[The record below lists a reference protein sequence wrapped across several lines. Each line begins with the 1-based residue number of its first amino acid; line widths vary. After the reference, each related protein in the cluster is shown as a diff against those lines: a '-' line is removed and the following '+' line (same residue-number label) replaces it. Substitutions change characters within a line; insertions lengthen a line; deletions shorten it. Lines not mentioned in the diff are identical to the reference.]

1 MTQRAAFKAA
11 FLEKLG
17 APLLASLPVSEGG
30 SSEAQQMAALLG
42 QSVSL
47 GAKLS
52 DMLELKES
60 DERAESI
67 RVGLTATASGLLA
80 AYQNKT
86 GRAPDEAMIKRMTGA
101 LETSLTFADNF
112 TPAAE
117 NTARLETL
125 EAQGYAV
132 DENQLN
138 IQYMQAFLP
147 VIAAV
152 ADFTFGRD
160 EKQLVSEIAEK
171 LQIHAKKLTDGLLGE
186 GAAAAETKR
195 IELMAL
201 RTLVQ
206 LYEGCHQA
214 EMQKLVKMDEQERM
228 KLTEESGGQLS
239 MAPVWQSFSLRLAM
253 LKSIAGLDD
262 EVVSADQGQG
272 ANKPESADS
281 PAAQAPEPQTA
292 PPAQPAPQ
300 ETAPPQPPPERQG
313 EVAGQEET
321 PEAASENE
329 NPMSFFAKKPAGG
342 NTGNNENQE
351 A

>member
-17 APLLASLPVSEGG
+17 APLLASIPVSEDGQ
-30 SSEAQQMAALLG
+30 SEAQQMAALLG

-86 GRAPDEAMIKRMTGA
+86 GKAPDEALIKRMTGA

-112 TPAAE
+112 TPAAD

-125 EAQGYAV
+125 EAQGFAV

-152 ADFTFGRD
+152 ADFSFGRD
-160 EKQLVSEIAEK
+160 EKQFVTEIAEK
-171 LQIHAKKLTDGLLGE
+171 LQAHAKKLTDGLLGE
-186 GAAAAETKR
+186 DAAAAGSKR
-195 IELMAL
+195 IELMVL
-201 RTLVQ
+201 RTLVP
-206 LYEGCHQA
+206 LYESCHQA

-228 KLTEESGGQLS
+228 KLSEESGGQLS
-239 MAPVWQSFSLRLAM
+239 TEPVWRAFSLRLAM
-253 LKSIAGLDD
+253 LKSIAGLD
-262 EVVSADQGQG
+262 EAAPADQEQG
-272 ANKPESADS
+272 AIRPESAAP
-281 PAAQAPEPQTA
+281 PAAQAPEPEA
-292 PPAQPAPQ
+292 PLA
-300 ETAPPQPPPERQG
+300 EPPPEP
-313 EVAGQEET
+313 QEQQA
-321 PEAASENE
+321 EAAAQAETQEAAADNV

-342 NTGNNENQE
+342 NAGNDESQE